1 MIRCPH
7 YYARNDRQP
16 TRNQAGLCSVL
27 FFFFTVP
34 KKEKC
39 FRDEPASADCEA
51 QMACCVM

>member
-1 MIRCPH
+1 MPETTVSPPETKQVS
-7 YYARNDRQP
+7 AQ
-16 TRNQAGLCSVL
+16 
-27 FFFFTVP
+27 FWFFFTVP